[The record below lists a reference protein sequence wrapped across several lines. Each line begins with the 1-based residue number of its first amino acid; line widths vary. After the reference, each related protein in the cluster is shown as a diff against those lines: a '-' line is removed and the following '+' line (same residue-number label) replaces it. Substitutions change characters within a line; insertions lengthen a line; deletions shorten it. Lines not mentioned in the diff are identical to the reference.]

1 MSLLNSF
8 TQRILLEKD
17 EEKKKKTEEEI
28 TSPEDIEPEELDAA
42 PGGDEEAS
50 PDAEDKGPSI
60 VTTDE
65 DNVDVPEPEEDD
77 DTEETPEEDD
87 VDVPEPEGEEET
99 TTDDTGE
106 ISEEDDVDVPEPEG
120 DDEPTADDTPTE
132 EPGAGGGE
140 VLQAPGA
147 GNDETGD
154 VDDPPNFEDDNDAG
168 DGGNAASTGD
178 SPEGGNAGGDEA
190 NVDIPEPDNDS
201 GAGGGDEEPDSGD
214 AGDTGDEESEGD
226 EGLDAPVG
234 SIQAD
239 IKKIEDELFEELSP
253 EQKAIKNKELKQQF
267 VRLYYVIE
275 RFKEKVD
282 TINKNSDNIQI
293 ISRVGDSLDKLS
305 KLVKYYIIVT
315 YNTKSYFE
323 NKSDIYYCL
332 WALDRIN
339 KLICT
344 IAPEDSGL

>member
-50 PDAEDKGPSI
+50 PDAEDKDPSI

-77 DTEETPEEDD
+77 DIEETP
-87 VDVPEPEGEEET
+87 
-99 TTDDTGE
+99 
-106 ISEEDDVDVPEPEG
+106 EEDDVDVPEPEG

-178 SPEGGNAGGDEA
+178 SPEGGNTGGDEA
-190 NVDIPEPDNDS
+190 DVDIPEPDNDS

-214 AGDTGDEESEGD
+214 AENTDDEEPEGDDEESD
-226 EGLDAPVG
+226 VPVG